1 MNHYQAIIL
10 ALDDLGGEGTIK
22 EICAWIE
29 TKYPNTW
36 KDVGTAL
43 ADMVPRSLGGNSS
56 STVSEDYRVLE
67 RIAPG
72 KYRLNQSTA
81 PVIGRKN

>member
-22 EICAWIE
+22 EISDWIE

-43 ADMVPRSLGGNSS
+43 ADMVPRSIGGNSS
-56 STVSEDYRVLE
+56 LTVSEDYRVLE
-67 RIAPG
+67 R
-72 KYRLNQSTA
+72 
-81 PVIGRKN
+81 